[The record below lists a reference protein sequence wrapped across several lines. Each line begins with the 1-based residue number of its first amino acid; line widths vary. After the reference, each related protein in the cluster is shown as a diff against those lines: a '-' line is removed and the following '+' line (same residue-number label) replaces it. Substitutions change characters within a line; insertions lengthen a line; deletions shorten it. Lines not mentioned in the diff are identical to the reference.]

1 MPSSASFLCVGL
13 HATGAC
19 CIPALVTK
27 RGRPKKSRKQ
37 RVVEL
42 KTWKKR
48 CKSMARTL
56 PPLDDSGFLPAW
68 TLTRLRAAW
77 AKHERAQ
84 NMTEAM

>member
-1 MPSSASFLCVGL
+1 M
-13 HATGAC
+13 
-19 CIPALVTK
+19 TK

-48 CKSMARTL
+48 CKAMARTM

-77 AKHERAQ
+77 AKHEEAK
-84 NMTEAM
+84 NMTGAM